1 MGSLPAL
8 ANLPMFQAAACRV
21 CVITALSP
29 KRMLFHFP
37 FNLVRPFLAAV
48 ARVPNLPKAFF
59 NLLIASV
66 GTEINYNK
74 QSFKDEFLK
83 AKRDFFSTIDKMKK
97 KCNNIICAKDLKKQ

>member
-1 MGSLPAL
+1 
-8 ANLPMFQAAACRV
+8 
-21 CVITALSP
+21 
-29 KRMLFHFP
+29 MLFHFP

-83 AKRDFFSTIDKMKK
+83 AKRDFFSKIDKMKK
-97 KCNNIICAKDLKKQ
+97 TEMQLLIICAKDLKKQ